1 MSQSMGGII
10 SAERVETHVVE
21 TSHVHSENAAE
32 LFGFCIKRP
41 VNFVAE
47 MSLDGFSVRRQ
58 HAAKHPEFVD
68 GAMQLRNPG
77 INVLKRNQG
86 HAFEPRTPVQK
97 PLVKPGVLRLT
108 SEHGPLLCH
117 DPSHG

>member
-1 MSQSMGGII
+1 MGGII
-10 SAERVETHVVE
+10 SAERVETQMVE

-32 LFGFCIKRP
+32 LFGFRIKRP

-58 HAAKHPEFVD
+58 HAAKHPKFFD
-68 GAMQLRNPG
+68 SAAQLRNPG
-77 INVLKRNQG
+77 VNALKRNQG
-86 HAFEPRTPVQK
+86 QAFEPRTPAHTPTIK
-97 PLVKPGVLRLT
+97 TGVICFT
-108 SEHGPLLCH
+108 GDHGPLLCH